1 MLWEKFKGRVLVPGP
16 CALELAKTFRIP
28 TQAIYPIFP
37 GNTYYFDDF
46 TLNIRESAASGRE
59 KLHRNRA
66 AARDRL
72 RRDPRR
78 WSLAVFRSL

>member
-37 GNTYYFDDF
+37 EIPTIL
-46 TLNIRESAASGRE
+46 TIL
-59 KLHRNRA
+59 
-66 AARDRL
+66 
-72 RRDPRR
+72 P
-78 WSLAVFRSL
+78 